1 MGRRAAAILVLAAL
15 VAGGSMESANGRS
28 PHRAAGPRLKAF
40 SSCGKLIRYA
50 RSHVKTELRDG
61 VTPGGQGQAVR
72 GSPSGSNQGEG
83 AATPQ
88 ASAGDSSQGSSETNV
103 QEAGVYEPDLVK
115 SRGSL
120 IFALAGGRLHA
131 VETAG
136 GKPRRVG
143 TLALDG
149 YAQEMLLRGDRLLVI
164 GYAGGSDVT
173 PQQAAPSDVAVA
185 PIFQAKTLLTEVDVS
200 DPAAM
205 RVVRTQSL
213 DGTYVN
219 ARKLGPTARVVISS
233 TPYALDDRSMRP
245 HIGGWAP
252 TGVLENER
260 TSKRTKKRLTPCR
273 HIRRPRVF
281 SGLSM
286 LTVLTID
293 MDRGLPA
300 VDSDALMTD
309 GQLVYGSTRSLY
321 VATQRWIA
329 APDSSDDLPPSVTT
343 AIHKFDASERG
354 RTTYR
359 ASGSVKGSL
368 LSQWSLSESGG
379 TLRAATTDSPLWW
392 TGRQPSQSESL
403 MTVLQERGGQL
414 AEVGRVGGLGRG
426 ERIFAVRFIGDTAFV
441 VTFRQTDPL
450 YTVDLSSP
458 EQPKVVGELKLR
470 GYSAY
475 LHPLGGDLLLGVG
488 RDATEEGQTLGTQL
502 SLFDISD
509 LANPVRLHHRAIESD
524 SSSEVEYDP
533 HAFLYWPPSKL
544 AVIPVEAF
552 NTKHPFIGAI
562 GFQVDRS
569 SGIAEAGRA
578 THGSGDNRVPIRRSL
593 VVDGRLFTVSELG
606 VEMDD
611 LATLD
616 EQAFVP
622 FTG

>member
-1 MGRRAAAILVLAAL
+1 MARRVAAVLILAAL
-15 VAGGSMESANGRS
+15 VAAGSIESAGGRA

-40 SSCGKLIRYA
+40 DSCGALVRYA
-50 RSHVKTELRDG
+50 RRHVKTELRG
-61 VTPGGQGQAVR
+61 GAGPGSRGGAVMGAPASGQSAPQS
-72 GSPSGSNQGEG
+72 SPQT
-83 AATPQ
+83 A
-88 ASAGDSSQGSSETNV
+88 AGDSSSSQTNV
-103 QEAGVYEPDLVK
+103 QEAGVNEPDLVK
-115 SRGSL
+115 SRGSR

-136 GKPRRVG
+136 GKPRRLG
-143 TLALDG
+143 SLALEG
-149 YAQEMLLRGDRLLVI
+149 FAQEMLLRGERLLVI
-164 GYAGGSDVT
+164 GYAGGSGVT
-173 PQQAAPSDVAVA
+173 PQPAQSDVVG
-185 PIFQAKTLLTEVDVS
+185 PSFLPRTLLTEVDVS

-213 DGTYVN
+213 DGSYVN
-219 ARKLGPTARVVISS
+219 ARKVGSSARVVISS
-233 TPYALDDRSMRP
+233 TPDALTDKSMRA
-245 HIGGWAP
+245 HVGGWAP
-252 TGVLENER
+252 TGVL
-260 TSKRTKKRLTPCR
+260 KRASTGRQTKKRLTSCR
-273 HIRRPRVF
+273 HVRRPRVF

-329 APDSSDDLPPSVTT
+329 APQSSDQLPPSVTT
-343 AIHKFDASERG
+343 AIHKFDASEPG

-359 ASGSVKGSL
+359 ASGSVRGSL
-368 LSQWSLSESGG
+368 LSQWSLSENGG
-379 TLRAATTDSPLWW
+379 VLRAATTDSPVWW
-392 TGRQPSQSESL
+392 SGRQRSESESL
-403 MTVLQERGGQL
+403 MTVMEERGGQL
-414 AEVGRVGGLGRG
+414 AEVGRVGGLGHG
-426 ERIFAVRFIGDTAFV
+426 ERIYAVRFIGDTAFV

-458 EQPKVVGELKLR
+458 EQPKVVGALKLL

-475 LHPLGGDLLLGVG
+475 LHPVGGDLLLGVG
-488 RDATEEGQTLGTQL
+488 QDATEEGRTLGTQL

-509 LANPVRLHHRAIESD
+509 LAKPVRLHHRAIESD

-533 HAFLYWPPSKL
+533 HAFLYWAPSKL

-552 NTKHPFIGAI
+552 NRDHPFIGAI
-562 GFQVDRS
+562 GFHVDRS
-569 SGIAEAGRA
+569 SGIGEAGRA
-578 THGSGDNRVPIRRSL
+578 THGSSDNRMPILRTL

-616 EQAFVP
+616 ERAFVP
-622 FTG
+622 FSG